1 MAAGLRRESRRRATD
16 LKNPVPDSRDRVFS
30 WDGPA
35 ESGPILF
42 FPPPRLASPGRLP
55 DYLTGSSQSSVR
67 NDEAG
72 MPLVLK
78 SEASA

>member
-1 MAAGLRRESRRRATD
+1 MSAACGGGSRRCATD
-16 LKNPVPDSRDRVFS
+16 LKNPVPDYGTGFFHEMGRLSR
-30 WDGPA
+30 
-35 ESGPILF
+35 ESIF
-42 FPPPRLASPGRLP
+42 YFPPPGRLP
-55 DYLTGSSQSSVR
+55 DYLTGSSQLSVR

>member
-1 MAAGLRRESRRRATD
+1 MGWAG
-16 LKNPVPDSRDRVFS
+16 RVGNRFYFS
-30 WDGPA
+30 
-35 ESGPILF
+35 L
-42 FPPPRLASPGRLP
+42 PRLASPGRLP
-55 DYLTGSSQSSVR
+55 DYLMGSSQSSVR

>member
-16 LKNPVPDSRDRVFS
+16 LKNPVPDSRDRFFS

-35 ESGPILF
+35 ESGRF
-42 FPPPRLASPGRLP
+42 FCSPPRLASPGRLP
-55 DYLTGSSQSSVR
+55 DYLMGSSQSSVR